1 LTHIEETRMIK
12 KVSLTIISLFFLFQI
27 NAFALTTDKVLKQK
41 ISTNFV
47 NTSLERVIRVLSNQY
62 GLNIIIGGGTAG
74 KVTIQLTNVT
84 LGDALDAILKSQG
97 YHYVLGENVLYVKPL
112 KMDVSGELVTKIFD
126 LKYLEGFSL
135 KTSLTPLLST
145 KGKMEALLSEP
156 EEDDK
161 LNRSHIIV
169 VSDFRENIQVI
180 TSVIEQMDVPS
191 KVLQIEVR
199 LIEKLVSDEQRIG
212 LDLPTSVTVKAMG
225 AETTAPI
232 TKTEQQAGGASGQ
245 APTILSAWYELP
257 NNIENLNLGV
267 LTIDDFQATLD
278 ILAQDANSRLVSKP
292 SVTTLD
298 NKKAIIKIGQSIPV
312 PEVSRGISGDLVSY
326 KEKDVSMTLE
336 VIPHIGLNGDI
347 TLDVHPILEEIIG
360 YTGTAD
366 APQPITS
373 KREVKS
379 TVMVKDGETL
389 VIGGLI
395 KETQS
400 ENISKVWLLGDIP
413 ILGYLFKHST
423 IKKEKSDL
431 LIFITTKIFD
441 RNKK

>member
-1 LTHIEETRMIK
+1 MIK
-12 KVSLTIISLFFLFQI
+12 KVSLIIISMLFLLQM
-27 NAFALTTDKVLKQK
+27 NAMALNTSQVLKQK

-62 GLNIIIGGGTAG
+62 GLNIIIGGQAEGR
-74 KVTIQLTNVT
+74 VTIQLTDVM
-84 LGDALDAILKSQG
+84 LADALDAILKAQG
-97 YHYVLGENVLYVKPL
+97 YHYVLGNDVIFVKPL
-112 KMDVSGELVTKIFD
+112 EMDVNGELVTKVFE
-126 LKYLEGFSL
+126 LKYLDGFSL
-135 KTSLTPLLST
+135 KASLMPLLSA
-145 KGKMEALLSEP
+145 KGKAEALLSEI
-156 EEDDK
+156 EEDAK
-161 LNRSHIIV
+161 LNRSNILV
-169 VSDFRENIQVI
+169 VSDFRENLQTI
-180 TSVIEQMDVPS
+180 SAAIEQMDVPA

-199 LIEKLVSDEQRIG
+199 LIEKLVSDEKRVG
-212 LDLPTSVTVKAMG
+212 LNLPTSVTVKAMG

-232 TKTEQQAGGASGQ
+232 TQTNQQGGSGGQ

-257 NNIENLNLGV
+257 NEVENLNLGV
-267 LTIDDFQATLD
+267 LTLDNLQATLD

-298 NKKAIIKIGQSIPV
+298 NKKATIKIGQSIPV

-326 KEKDVSMTLE
+326 KEKEVSMTLE
-336 VIPHIGLNGDI
+336 VVPHIGLNGDV
-347 TLDVHPILEEIIG
+347 TLDVHPVLEEIIG
-360 YTGTAD
+360 YTGTSD

-373 KREVKS
+373 KREVKA
-379 TVMVKDGETL
+379 TVLVKDGETL

-395 KETQS
+395 KETQT

-413 ILGYLFKHST
+413 ILGYLFKHTSMKT
-423 IKKEKSDL
+423 EKSDL